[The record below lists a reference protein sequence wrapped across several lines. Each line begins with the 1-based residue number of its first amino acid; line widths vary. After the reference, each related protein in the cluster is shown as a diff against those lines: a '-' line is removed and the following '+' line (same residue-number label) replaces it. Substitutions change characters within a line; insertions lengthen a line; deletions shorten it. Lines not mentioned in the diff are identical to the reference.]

1 MHQEWAPAPS
11 VDFRGMRRRPLS
23 GERVEHRRDRY
34 LFPRL
39 PVDPCCIQLKE
50 RLPELLVIQHAL
62 LNSLIV
68 VDTANH
74 GAKELAIE
82 DEPEIVESVVAGLS
96 GDVGIG
102 EPGLLEL
109 IVEVQSETA
118 VEAVDYLGEM
128 LDVRLLLP
136 SRPISEEGGDFGTIG
151 PKSKRP
157 RVRRL
162 VS

>member
-1 MHQEWAPAPS
+1 
-11 VDFRGMRRRPLS
+11 MRRRPLS

-109 IVEVQSETA
+109 IEEELIGLVEVQSETA